1 MKEKIYAMTL
11 DNFKKFNILGA
22 KLKLDIIRDVY
33 PKTQFR
39 GLLQSVNRNE
49 VEDNPNFKQII
60 PYIVIMDHYNNILTY
75 TRKGSEQRLFEKQSI
90 GFGGHWKNNEDF
102 FECIQ
107 RELSEELSIKEFY
120 DILFTFIDT
129 IYSEE
134 TFVSSVH
141 YGFLIL
147 ATIKDFSNIKG
158 YENNEIKDI
167 RICHFTEI
175 EPDRLE
181 TWSRIAYEKLNIC
194 NINKIVRETKKVNN
208 LL

>member
-120 DILFTFIDT
+120 DILFTLSILKKLLLVVFIM
-129 IYSEE
+129 
-134 TFVSSVH
+134 
-141 YGFLIL
+141 GF
-147 ATIKDFSNIKG
+147 
-158 YENNEIKDI
+158 
-167 RICHFTEI
+167 
-175 EPDRLE
+175 
-181 TWSRIAYEKLNIC
+181 
-194 NINKIVRETKKVNN
+194 
-208 LL
+208 